1 MSWDL
6 QLYTTTRKI
15 MNKRNSV
22 IIINNVTKRFPV
34 GGDYFS
40 ALKNI
45 DLTLNEGEFTG
56 LVGPSG
62 SGKTTLLNIIGG
74 LDSATEGNVSVLGNS
89 MDNTSHNERATVR
102 RKYMGFI
109 FQSYNLLPVYTVFEN
124 VELPLILNK
133 IDSNE
138 RAKKV
143 NQAIEWV
150 GLTDKRDSKPNMLS
164 GGECQRTAIAR
175 AIVHEPALIMADE
188 PTANLDAENSHH
200 IMQILVKLNKDLSTS
215 FVFATHD
222 EKIMGYL
229 KRIVYLDDGQIKKDD
244 EIKNPK
250 YN

>member
-1 MSWDL
+1 
-6 QLYTTTRKI
+6 
-15 MNKRNSV
+15 MNEQNSV
-22 IIINNVTKRFPV
+22 IIINNVTKNFPV
-34 GGDYFS
+34 GGGFFS

-74 LDSATEGNVSVLGNS
+74 LDSATEGDVSVLGYS
-89 MDNTSHNERATVR
+89 MDETTHNERATVR
-102 RKYMGFI
+102 RKHMGFI

-133 IDSNE
+133 VDSNKRE
-138 RAKKV
+138 KKV

-150 GLTDKRDSKPNMLS
+150 GLGDKRNSKPNMLS

-175 AIVHEPALIMADE
+175 AIVHQPALVMADE

-200 IMQILVKLNKDLSTS
+200 IMQILVELNKELSTS
-215 FVFATHD
+215 FIFATHD

-229 KRIVYLDDGQIKKDD
+229 RRIVHLDDGQINKD
-244 EIKNPK
+244 EQVKNPK

>member
-1 MSWDL
+1 MENN
-6 QLYTTTRKI
+6 T
-15 MNKRNSV
+15 V
-22 IIINNVTKRFPV
+22 ISIQNLVKRFPV
-34 GGDYFS
+34 GGDFFT
-40 ALKNI
+40 ALKNV
-45 DLTLNEGEFTG
+45 DLDLHKGEFTG

-74 LDSATEGNVSVLGNS
+74 LDSVSEGTVRVLDQS
-89 MDNTSHNERATVR
+89 LDNTSHNERAKLR

-133 IDSNE
+133 IDSDE
-138 RAKKV
+138 RIKKV

-150 GLTDKRDSKPNMLS
+150 GLTSKRNSKPSMLS

-175 AIVHEPALIMADE
+175 ALVHQPVLVMADE
-188 PTANLDAENSHH
+188 PTANLDAENSHN
-200 IMQILVKLNKDLSTS
+200 IMKILRKLNKELDTS

-229 KRIVYLDDGQIKKDD
+229 KRIIRLEDGKIIKDEKIKRKDS
-244 EIKNPK
+244 
-250 YN
+250 

>member
-1 MSWDL
+1 MENN
-6 QLYTTTRKI
+6 T
-15 MNKRNSV
+15 V
-22 IIINNVTKRFPV
+22 ISIQNLVKRFPV
-34 GGDYFS
+34 GGDFFT
-40 ALKNI
+40 ALKNV
-45 DLTLNEGEFTG
+45 DLDLHRGEFTG

-74 LDSATEGNVSVLGNS
+74 LDSVSKGTVNVLDQSL
-89 MDNTSHNERATVR
+89 DNTSHNERARLR

-133 IDSNE
+133 IDSDD
-138 RAKKV
+138 RIKKV

-150 GLTDKRDSKPNMLS
+150 GLTSKRDSKPNMLS

-175 AIVHEPALIMADE
+175 AIVHQPVLVMADE
-188 PTANLDAENSHH
+188 PTANLDAENSHN
-200 IMQILVKLNKDLSTS
+200 IMKILRKLNKELDTS

-229 KRIVYLDDGQIKKDD
+229 KRIIRLEDGKIIKDEKIKKEDF
-244 EIKNPK
+244 
-250 YN
+250 